1 MGNTPKLSYTAA
13 LVLQTISSGYNY
25 GFDIMELTGLPSG
38 TVYPT
43 LRRLEQ
49 QELIKSSWET
59 QNTAFADQR
68 PARKY
73 YRLTRDGKEALANAV
88 QRYALLDRLISAEKS
103 KGR

>member
-1 MGNTPKLSYTAA
+1 MRNALKMSYTAA

-25 GFDIMELTGLPSG
+25 GFDIMEVTGLPSG

-49 QELIKSSWET
+49 HELIKSSWET
-59 QNTAFADQR
+59 EHTAFADQR

-73 YRLTRDGKEALANAV
+73 YRLTRDGKEALGNAV

-103 KGR
+103 KRR